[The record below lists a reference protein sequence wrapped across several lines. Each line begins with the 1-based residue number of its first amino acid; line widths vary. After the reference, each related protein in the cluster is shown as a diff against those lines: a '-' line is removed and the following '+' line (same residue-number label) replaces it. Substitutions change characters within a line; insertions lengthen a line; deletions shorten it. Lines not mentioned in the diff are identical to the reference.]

1 MTENLCISEILE
13 KYKRNMDRQRELD
26 ESLLQDR
33 EKSEWIACLQNRAEE
48 NQRMYEE
55 NGKLLDRLEELL
67 GMSLQEE
74 TAQLWYEECYSMY
87 WDGYDD
93 CQVLLPMIYKLIEYY
108 ESNEDVPKL
117 LFLYGAAFYEE
128 SEVQNRREGYQHHD
142 ESYNHKI
149 ISYKRL
155 YFSGMEAA
163 YRKRIWGAYYNL
175 IVSGIGNKAI
185 TADESYQ
192 YYREALAFWNTREVQ
207 ELDGANE
214 EIAEIVDRIKKEWLI
229 VEEVIEESSEET
241 QRNFC
246 RVAEEVYKEE
256 LEAKGNVYAVN
267 SEVYAAYLHAQKI
280 THKMLPEEIV
290 DLYMGYY
297 QENLK
302 RCPDVKDMTEEDLYF
317 LINVPLTIE
326 NWICLG
332 VEEEKSKMV
341 MNLLKNQT
349 QETWYEKL
357 TKFLLPFINGV
368 MAEWCFKL
376 IKYMDSQ
383 DEKAEC
389 LFQLLVRRQL
399 PTYLHSVMVNHLAEA
414 LCKETKRKR
423 PELFEDLPEAVRN
436 NLFEFVKGSALLHDI
451 GKTKI
456 TDIVNTQGRRLWDR
470 EFLGITHHPQFGA
483 EMIEKDGDLV
493 KYRDIALGHHRFYDG
508 SAGYPMEFDNT
519 KSDYRI
525 IIDLITICDC
535 IDAATDHL
543 GRNYKRA
550 KTLDEVLAELVEGK
564 GTRYNPDL
572 VGVIEDSARLKKEM
586 RYIVSEGR
594 LDIMYRAYL
603 ESDL

>member
-1 MTENLCISEILE
+1 MTETFCITEILE
-13 KYKRNMDRQRELD
+13 KYKSNMDRQRELD

-33 EKSEWIACLQNRAEE
+33 EKSEWIACLQNRAVE
-48 NQRMYEE
+48 NQRMYME
-55 NGKLLDRLEELL
+55 NGQLLDCLNEFLELP
-67 GMSLQEE
+67 LQEE
-74 TAQLWYEECYSMY
+74 NAQLLYEECHSMY

-108 ESNEDVPKL
+108 EKNEDVQRL
-117 LFLYGAAFYEE
+117 MFLYGAAFYEE

-142 ESYNHKI
+142 EDYNHKI
-149 ISYKRL
+149 ISYKSL
-155 YFSGMEAA
+155 YFSGMEPM

-192 YYREALAFWNTREVQ
+192 YYVEALEFWNRKEVQ
-207 ELDGANE
+207 ELDGENE
-214 EIAEIVDRIKKEWLI
+214 EIVEVVDRIKKEWLI
-229 VEEVIEESSEET
+229 VEEVIEESNVEAQKT
-241 QRNFC
+241 FC
-246 RVAEEVYKEE
+246 RVAEEIYKEE
-256 LEAKGNVYAVN
+256 LEDKKSVYSIN

-280 THKMLPEEIV
+280 LNKMSLEEIV
-290 DLYMGYY
+290 DIYMEYY

-302 RCPDVKDMTEEDLYF
+302 HCPDVKDMTEEDLYF

-326 NWICLG
+326 NWIRLG
-332 VEEEKSKMV
+332 VGEEKSKKV
-341 MNLLKNQT
+341 MNLLKKQT

-357 TKFLLPFINGV
+357 TKFALPFINGV

-383 DEKAEC
+383 DEKEEC

-399 PTYLHSVMVNHLAEA
+399 PTYLHSVMVTHLAEA

-423 PELFEDLPEAVRN
+423 PELFEDLPEEIKN
-436 NLFEFVKGSALLHDI
+436 NLFEFVKRSALLHDI

-470 EFLGITHHPQFGA
+470 EFQGIKNHPRFGA
-483 EMIEKDGDLV
+483 EMMEQDEDLV
-493 KYRDIALGHHRFYDG
+493 KYRDVALGHHRFYDG

-519 KSDYRI
+519 TSVYRI

-550 KTLDEVLAELVEGK
+550 KTLDEVLSELVEGK
-564 GTRYNPDL
+564 GLRYNPDL
-572 VGVIEDSARLKKEM
+572 VEVIENSSRLQKEM